1 MNPLLPL
8 SQSTGYAIQALCCLE
23 EPGGQPFLVQVVAEC
38 TGISPSYLSKLIHRL
53 AKKGLVVARRGH
65 HGGVVLA
72 KRSAEI
78 TLEDLSEAVEGT
90 AWQQRCVMGMVG
102 CTGQTP
108 CNMHAFWEV
117 TLAQILAKL
126 RSVSLADLDQYHD
139 AGVER
144 FRAKHWLAA
153 PTQAGLPVHLDARGR
168 A

>member
-1 MNPLLPL
+1 MLPL
-8 SQSTGYAIQALCCLE
+8 SQTTGYAVRALRCLQ
-23 EPGGQPFLVQVVAEC
+23 EPGGYPVLVEDIADA
-38 TGISPSYLSKLIHRL
+38 TSIPRSYLSKLIHRL

-78 TLEDLSEAVEGT
+78 TLEDLSDAVEGT

-108 CNMHAFWEV
+108 CNMHGFWEV

-139 AGVER
+139 TGVER

-153 PTQAGLPVHLDARGR
+153 PTQAALPAHLTGGR